1 MPVTHHQGADL
12 WWDESGSGDP
22 LLLIMGLGYT
32 HDMWYR
38 VRPMLEPHFRVIFF
52 DNRGVGRSSVPPGP
66 YSIPLLASDA
76 AAVLTAAGAAQ
87 AHVVGIS
94 MGGMIAQEFALAY
107 PERVRKLV
115 LGCTTCGYLTAV
127 QASPLVQERLRQRA
141 TMTPEEGAW
150 LMAPHL
156 YDPRTP
162 RERVAEDIAVRVRTY
177 PTPHGYLAQ
186 VAAVMAWNACDRIRA
201 IQAPALVIHG
211 ESDEMVPAANAA
223 VIHKAIPGSRLVML
237 KDASHI
243 FFTDQPEA
251 IRAALLNFLR
261 A

>member
-1 MPVTHHQGADL
+1 MPVTHNQGAEL
-12 WWDESGSGDP
+12 WWSEGGAGDP

-32 HDMWYR
+32 HEMWYR

-52 DNRGVGRSSVPPGP
+52 DNRGVGRSSVTPGP
-66 YSIPLLASDA
+66 YTIPLLAADA
-76 AAVLTAAGAAQ
+76 AAVMDAAGVAQ
-87 AHVVGIS
+87 AHIVGIS

-115 LGCTTCGYLTAV
+115 LGCTTCGYLSAV

-156 YDPRTP
+156 YDPGTP
-162 RERVAEDIAVRVRTY
+162 RERVAEDIAIRVKTY
-177 PTPHGYLAQ
+177 PSAAGYLAQ
-186 VAAVMAWNACDRIRA
+186 VAAVMAWSACDRIGG

-211 ESDEMVPAANAA
+211 ESDEMVPAANAP
-223 VIHKAIPGSRLVML
+223 VIHKAIPGSRLVLL
-237 KDASHI
+237 KNASHI

-251 IRAALLNFLR
+251 SRAALLDFL
-261 A
+261 AG